1 MYQVAKH
8 QINNENPSPN
18 LPLSK
23 LSNPLLHV
31 KFQEETSKY
40 YANQVVSMPNT
51 DQSMMIFIQLT
62 TQKTAAS
69 TMITFIK

>member
-1 MYQVAKH
+1 MAKH